1 MSKASQV
8 PVEPQEQTNL
18 LEESIV
24 CPGVIGGTVP
34 GGTSHNTQPRTDI
47 LAGGYDAIVLLI
59 VDDRRVISGVERVW
73 KAWTEMSV
81 KPLKAGNSDGGLRS
95 ETVDGVEGLKEALER
110 V

>member
-1 MSKASQV
+1 
-8 PVEPQEQTNL
+8 
-18 LEESIV
+18 
-24 CPGVIGGTVP
+24 
-34 GGTSHNTQPRTDI
+34 
-47 LAGGYDAIVLLI
+47 
-59 VDDRRVISGVERVW
+59 VERVW